1 MTSHAQQLPF
11 PAPLN
16 GKVPTRH
23 ARTAAARLGAVLA
36 YGVWALS
43 SAGCVGLQMPANQP
57 NQANTTAATIEEAPI
72 GALQNQMRTGE
83 LSAQGLAQHFLG
95 RIEALDRSGPG
106 LNSVIELNPDALAI
120 AAHFDAER
128 KANRLR
134 GPLHGISV
142 LIKDNIDTADAM
154 LTTAGSLA
162 LIDSRAD
169 DDAFVVKQLRNA
181 GAVILGKTNLSEWAN
196 FRGRGSTGG
205 WSARGGQTR
214 NPYLLDR
221 SPSGSSSGSAVA
233 VAAGLVSVSV
243 GTETN
248 GSIVSPA
255 SVNGIVGIKPTLG
268 LVSRTGIIPLA
279 AGLDTAGPMARNVA
293 DAAALL
299 TVLAGHDPA
308 DAATDLIKQAA
319 PIDYTLHLNA
329 ESLKGARIGILRKS
343 AGFQDG
349 VDAVFEAAIAVLHS
363 QGAVI
368 IDPVE
373 VMTPA
378 NLGADAS
385 LIMRY
390 EFKDGINRYLAGRK
404 GPGPKSLEVLI
415 AFNENQSAREMPYFG
430 QNYFLQSQAMGS
442 LTDSAYLE
450 ARKRAREATGPQGID
465 ATLQKD
471 QLDALIAPTRG
482 PAGLIDRVLGD
493 YSIGGGVGFVP
504 AVAGYPHI
512 TVPMGQVHGLPVGLS
527 FVGTRFS
534 DAKLIGY
541 AYAFEQASRARFAP
555 MFKKSLD

>member
-1 MTSHAQQLPF
+1 MRNVCPVS
-11 PAPLN
+11 APLTR
-16 GKVPTRH
+16 KDLTRH
-23 ARTAAARLGAVLA
+23 RRTASARLRAVLA
-36 YGVWALS
+36 YGVWALFC
-43 SAGCVGLQMPANQP
+43 AGCVGLQMPASQP
-57 NQANTTAATIEEAPI
+57 QQANNTAATVEESAI
-72 GALQNQMRTGE
+72 SVLQHQMSTGE
-83 LSAQGLAQHFLG
+83 LSAQVLAQHYLD

-106 LNSVIELNPDALAI
+106 LNSVIEINPDALAI
-120 AAHFDAER
+120 AAQLDAER

-162 LIDSRAD
+162 LMDSRAD
-169 DDAFVVKQLRNA
+169 DDAYVVKQLRRA

-233 VAAGLVSVSV
+233 VAAGLVSVAI

-279 AGLDTAGPMARNVA
+279 AGQDTAGPMARNVA

-308 DAATDLIKQAA
+308 DAATDLIKQQA
-319 PIDYTLHLNA
+319 PIDYTLHLNPD
-329 ESLKGARIGILRKS
+329 SLKGARIGILRKS
-343 AGFQDG
+343 SGFQDG
-349 VDAVFEAAIAVLHS
+349 VDALFEVALAALRL

-368 IDPVE
+368 VDPVE
-373 VMTPA
+373 IVTPA
-378 NLGADAS
+378 TLAGDAS

-390 EFKDGINRYLAGRK
+390 EFKDGITRYLARRR
-404 GPGPKSLEVLI
+404 GPGPKSLAELI
-415 AFNENQSAREMPYFG
+415 AFNESQSTREMPYFG
-430 QNYFLQSQAMGS
+430 QSYFLQSQAMGP

-450 ARKRAREATGPQGID
+450 ASKRARETTGPQGID
-465 ATLQKD
+465 ASLQKD

-493 YSIGGGVGFVP
+493 YSIGGSVGFAP

-527 FVGTRFS
+527 FVGTRLS
-534 DAKLIGY
+534 EAKLIGY
-541 AYAFEQASRARFAP
+541 AYAFEQASRARLAP
-555 MFKKSLD
+555 GFKKSLE